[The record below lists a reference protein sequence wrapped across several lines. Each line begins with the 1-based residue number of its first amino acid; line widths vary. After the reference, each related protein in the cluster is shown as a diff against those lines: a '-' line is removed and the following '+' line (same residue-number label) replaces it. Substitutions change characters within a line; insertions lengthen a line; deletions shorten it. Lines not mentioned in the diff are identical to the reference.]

1 MNKGNLNII
10 FSNHILKY
18 LPYHYTGV
26 NDSYNNCE
34 FPLSVFFY
42 LKFLFK
48 MSKNLRLLLHFYFSS
63 YEVKKN
69 KIFLLV
75 FQNLF
80 FILFSD
86 YNPKSFIK
94 SKNHYSYFIWLFF
107 EILINFYSRF
117 LSFLYNFFDFLL
129 TFFFIFIFFYIFNF
143 YCCYVLWFWR

>member
-1 MNKGNLNII
+1 MWV
-10 FSNHILKY
+10 SA
-18 LPYHYTGV
+18 V
-26 NDSYNNCE
+26 C
-34 FPLSVFFY
+34 FFY

-129 TFFFIFIFFYIFNF
+129 IFFLFSFSFISLIFIVVMYYDFDDKLIWTLLNLFLRIIF
-143 YCCYVLWFWR
+143 